1 MVGISELRPP
11 QTEASVAQPLP
22 TVRLLGLDFTD
33 AEMSEVVSWLG
44 HRASDAP
51 FGYVVTPN
59 ADHLVRISRDPSL
72 LPVYE
77 AALLRVMDSTVV
89 THTAR
94 LLGLPTA
101 AIVRGTDLATAL
113 ITRHLE
119 PGERLTVIGMD
130 EALLPALQQRCPGVR
145 IAHHNPP
152 MGFDRDAAAFAA
164 AVRFAVEHPARF
176 TVLAVGMPRQERLA
190 AAIAATGHA
199 RGVGLCV
206 GSALEFLVGAHRRA
220 PSWMQ
225 EAGFE
230 WLYRM
235 LREPRRLA
243 RRYLIECPPI
253 FRLLL
258 RERRAQRGN
267 QEARLLSS

>member
-1 MVGISELRPP
+1 MADTPALARVGI
-11 QTEASVAQPLP
+11 EALEARTAPPLP
-22 TVRLLGLDFTD
+22 TTGLLGLDFAD
-33 AEMSEVVSWLG
+33 ADLSAAASWLG
-44 HRASDAP
+44 QRAAGAP

-72 LPVYE
+72 LPVYRG
-77 AALLRVMDSTVV
+77 ALLRLMDSTVV
-89 THTAR
+89 ARAAR
-94 LLGLPTA
+94 LLGLRTA
-101 AIVRGTDLATAL
+101 PIVRGTDLAAEL
-113 ITRHLE
+113 VTRHLK
-119 PGERLTVIGMD
+119 PGERLTVIGMQ
-130 EALLPALQQRCPGVR
+130 EAFVPALQQRCPAGVVV
-145 IAHHNPP
+145 AHHNPP
-152 MGFDRDAAAFAA
+152 MGFDGDPAAFAA

-190 AAIAATGHA
+190 AAIAATGQA

-220 PSWMQ
+220 PRWVQ

-235 LREPRRLA
+235 AHEPRRLA
-243 RRYLIECPPI
+243 RRYLVECPPI

-258 RERRAQRGN
+258 RERRARRGGG
-267 QEARLLSS
+267 AA